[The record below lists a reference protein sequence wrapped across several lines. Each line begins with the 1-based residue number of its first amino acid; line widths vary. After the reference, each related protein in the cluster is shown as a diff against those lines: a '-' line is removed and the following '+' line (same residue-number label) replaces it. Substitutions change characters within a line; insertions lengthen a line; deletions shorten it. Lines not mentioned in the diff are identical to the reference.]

1 MTANTGGLDIPA
13 DKVLP
18 DPILSELLTASQ
30 VAAYLRVKKQ
40 TVTRYAKT
48 GKLHGTKVGNAWVF
62 TKSELARA
70 MEEKIDELGD

>member
-13 DKVLP
+13 DTALP

-48 GKLHGTKVGNAWVF
+48 GQLHGTKVGNAWVF